1 MISLYVLTSC
11 RKGAGR
17 LVEGG
22 PIRNDTQSSGQT
34 HRPRW
39 WNIVSGTAL
48 SLVSDRGSMAAAG
61 CAFYATLALFP
72 AISTLVSIYGLAFD
86 RETIEQQLR
95 LLHGLLP
102 GAAYN
107 LISGRVHDLVTQP
120 SSQLGLKLIV
130 SFLVTFWSANTGTK
144 SLLSAL
150 NVAYDVNE
158 ERSFLVFQGVTL
170 GLTLSAIIVVVLGIA
185 VLVFVPVVVN
195 DIGLGADSAPLIHA
209 VGLTM
214 LVLFA
219 ALSIFVLYRV
229 GPARKHR
236 TRQRLLPGVF
246 TATVLWLAA
255 SAGLNFYIANLT
267 NLGAT
272 YGSIAAV
279 IGIMLWFYLTAY
291 AVLVGA
297 ELNAQLEGPLPG
309 RG

>member
-1 MISLYVLTSC
+1 
-11 RKGAGR
+11 
-17 LVEGG
+17 
-22 PIRNDTQSSGQT
+22 
-34 HRPRW
+34 
-39 WNIVSGTAL
+39 
-48 SLVSDRGSMAAAG
+48 MAAAG

-72 AISTLVSIYGLAFD
+72 AISTLVSIYGLAFKL
-86 RETIEQQLR
+86 ETIEQQLR

-102 GAAYN
+102 PAGYN
-107 LISGRVHDLVTQP
+107 LIANRVHDLVTQP
-120 SSQLGLKLIV
+120 SAQLGLKLII

-158 ERSFLVFQGVTL
+158 ERSFLRFQAVTL
-170 GLTLSAIIVVVLGIA
+170 GLTFSAIVVVVLGIA
-185 VLVFVPVVVN
+185 VLVAIPVVVN
-195 DIGLGADSAPLIHA
+195 GIGLGAESTQLIHGSG
-209 VGLTM
+209 VFM

-219 ALSIFVLYRV
+219 AASIFVLYRV

-236 TRQRLLPGVF
+236 RRQRLLPGVIA
-246 TATVLWLAA
+246 ATLLWLAA

-267 NLGAT
+267 NLGVT
-272 YGSIAAV
+272 YGPIAAV

-309 RG
+309 REGA

>member
-1 MISLYVLTSC
+1 MDS
-11 RKGAGR
+11 
-17 LVEGG
+17 G
-22 PIRNDTQSSGQT
+22 PIRNDEPAPTQAYG
-34 HRPRW
+34 PRW
-39 WNIVSGTAL
+39 WRIVSGTAL

-72 AISTLVSIYGLAFD
+72 AISTLVSVYGLAFN

-95 LLHGLLP
+95 LLHGLVP
-102 GAAYN
+102 GAAYE

-130 SFLVTFWSANTGTK
+130 SFLITFWSANTGTK

-158 ERSFLVFQGVTL
+158 ERSFLRFQGVTL
-170 GLTLSAIIVVVLGIA
+170 GLTLSAIIVVVVGIA
-185 VLVFVPVVVN
+185 VLVFVPVVIN
-195 DIGLGADSAPLIHA
+195 GIGLEAEFAPLIHA
-209 VGLTM
+209 VGLSM

-219 ALSIFVLYRV
+219 AISIYVLYRI
-229 GPARKHR
+229 GPARRHR
-236 TRQRLLPGVF
+236 RRQRLLPGVF
-246 TATVLWLAA
+246 TATILWLAA
-255 SAGLNFYIANLT
+255 SGGLNFYIANLT

-297 ELNAQLEGPLPG
+297 ELNAQLEGPLPD

>member
-1 MISLYVLTSC
+1 MDSS
-11 RKGAGR
+11 
-17 LVEGG
+17 
-22 PIRNDTQSSGQT
+22 PIRNDERVAGQA
-34 HRPRW
+34 HGPRW
-39 WNIVSGTAL
+39 WRIVSATAL
-48 SLVSDRGSMAAAG
+48 SLVSDRGSIAAAG

-72 AISTLVSIYGLAFD
+72 AISMLVSVYGLVFD
-86 RETIEQQLR
+86 REAIEQQLR

-102 GAAYN
+102 GAAYD

-120 SSQLGLKLIV
+120 TAQLGLRLII

-158 ERSFLVFQGVTL
+158 ERSFLNFQGVTL

-185 VLVFVPVVVN
+185 VLVFVPVVID
-195 DIGLGADSAPLIHA
+195 DIGLGADSAQLIHA
-209 VGLTM
+209 VGLMM

-219 ALSIFVLYRV
+219 AISIYVLYRI

-236 TRQRLLPGVF
+236 RRQRLLPGVF
-246 TATVLWLAA
+246 TATALWLAA
-255 SAGLNFYIANLT
+255 SGGLNFYIANLT

-309 RG
+309 PQ